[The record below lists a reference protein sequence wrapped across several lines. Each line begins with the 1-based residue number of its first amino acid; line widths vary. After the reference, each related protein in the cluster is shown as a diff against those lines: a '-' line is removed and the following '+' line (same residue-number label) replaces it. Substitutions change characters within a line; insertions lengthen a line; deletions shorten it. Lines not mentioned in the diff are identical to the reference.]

1 MQIPKANKHILLSQV
16 DKALENLSVYFESA
30 SIHIAALIV
39 GFYSSDFSHY
49 LASSSLSAWLKENS
63 IPALFG
69 VDTRALTKKIRTK
82 GALLGK
88 ILFPKTSGS

>member
-1 MQIPKANKHILLSQV
+1 M
-16 DKALENLSVYFESA
+16 DKALENLSVYFES
-30 SIHIAALIV
+30 SHIHIAALVV

-49 LASSSLSAWLKENS
+49 LASSSLSTWLNEHS

-82 GALLGK
+82 GSLLGK
-88 ILFPKTSGS
+88 MVFPKVSNDT